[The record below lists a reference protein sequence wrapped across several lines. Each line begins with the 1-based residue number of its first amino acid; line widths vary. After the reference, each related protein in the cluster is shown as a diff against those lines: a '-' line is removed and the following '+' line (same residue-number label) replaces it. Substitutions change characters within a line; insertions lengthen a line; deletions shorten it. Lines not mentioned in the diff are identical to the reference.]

1 MTPTLPRRFAAAA
14 AVAVTGVGS
23 LTLATTAY
31 AAGHGHHRHHGHQ
44 AGVRL
49 DTSLKIHVAR
59 RTAANG
65 AADTVYGHLAS
76 RGHRLVNEAVILQD
90 KVVGSGNGWAQAAE
104 AKTGRRGM
112 VYFPVTPTAP
122 TRYRLVFRGSPNFQP
137 SHSHPSRLVRV
148 RNTSL
153 TLTASSTSVDPGTA
167 VTLSGALTANGAP
180 AAGEPVQLRDKVAG
194 SHARRFA
201 TVATTSTDAN
211 GSVTFS
217 QTPTAPTR
225 YLLVFRKTDT
235 LQGARSRV
243 VTVAVKAPSSLSIR
257 ERAAHNQGRAVI
269 SGDLMGRGRALQHR
283 PVTLLE
289 RPAGSTAAWTTVAT
303 HRTSKHGY
311 VQFRQQPTTSTDYE
325 LGFAGGRFYD
335 GCQSGVVTVT
345 VS

>member
-1 MTPTLPRRFAAAA
+1 MTSTLPRRLVAGA

-31 AAGHGHHRHHGHQ
+31 AAGHGHHRHHGHH
-44 AGVRL
+44 AGIRL
-49 DTSLKIHVAR
+49 NTNLKIHVAR

-76 RGHRLVNEAVILQD
+76 RGHRLVNEPVILQD
-90 KVVGSGNGWAQAAE
+90 RAVGSHSAWAQAAE

-122 TRYRLVFRGSPNFQP
+122 TRYRLVFRGTPNFQP
-137 SHSHPSRLVRV
+137 SHSHPSRVVRV

-153 TLTASSTSVDPGTA
+153 TLSASPTSVDPGTS
-167 VTLSGALTANGAP
+167 VTLNGALTANGAP
-180 AAGEPVQLRDKVAG
+180 AANEPIQLRDKQAG
-194 SHARRFA
+194 SHARHFT
-201 TVATTSTDAN
+201 TVATSTTDAN
-211 GSVTFS
+211 GDVTFT
-217 QTPTAPTR
+217 QTPTATTR
-225 YLLVFRKTDT
+225 YVLVFAKTDT
-235 LQGARSRV
+235 LNAARSRV

-257 ERAAHNQGRAVI
+257 ERAGHQAGHVVI
-269 SGDLMGRGRALQHR
+269 SGDLRGGGHNLVHR
-283 PVTLLE
+283 KVTLLE
-289 RPAGSTAAWTTVAT
+289 RPSGSTAAWTTVAT
-303 HRTSKHGY
+303 HRTDKRGY